1 MRASLTLEQIARD
14 EALSLKLIDDA
25 LKQSG
30 ANAERLNAER
40 EIIQKE
46 AAKRRF
52 EIEKKARL
60 NELKFSL
67 AQIIS
72 DSALAIVNTLANVL
86 PPFNIPLAAATG
98 ALAAGQI
105 LSIRDQ
111 LTFVSSQQFIGR
123 RGGLIVGES
132 HEGSNGGVPA
142 MLEGGE
148 FVVNRAAV
156 EKYGNIIADLNSSTG
171 GRRLAIDDSR
181 IVQTI
186 ASQNQNTPPLKAFV
200 LYNDI
205 QNTEKLNS
213 KITQLARL

>member
-1 MRASLTLEQIARD
+1 LGQV
-14 EALSLKLIDDA
+14 
-25 LKQSG
+25 
-30 ANAERLNAER
+30 
-40 EIIQKE
+40 
-46 AAKRRF
+46 
-52 EIEKKARL
+52 
-60 NELKFSL
+60 
-67 AQIIS
+67 
-72 DSALAIVNTLANVL
+72 SA
-86 PPFNIPLAAATG
+86 
-98 ALAAGQI
+98 
-105 LSIRDQ
+105 IRNQ
-111 LTFVSSQQFIGR
+111 LTFTQSQQFIGR
-123 RGGLIVGES
+123 RGGLITGES

-156 EKYGNIIADLNSSTG
+156 ARYGDLIGDLNSSTG

-186 ASQNQNTPPLKAFV
+186 ASQNQNTTPLKAFV